1 MYTPLCFLSSN
12 INISDINIS
21 LGIHFRI
28 LNRSK
33 GYAVQGPRAQADRD
47 LYKKYMQEELS
58 STPNLTIKEGSVD
71 DLIIS
76 TSQTTFHNNSESSI
90 SNHHSN
96 STSTDINNHRVE
108 GVILSSQEKLLAKS
122 VVLTTGNYIL
132 PLNNNNNT
140 LTFVFISLIMM
151 VGTFLGGIVYIGSKS
166 FSSGRIGE
174 DANNAL

>member
-1 MYTPLCFLSSN
+1 MYTSFRFLSTN
-12 INISDINIS
+12 INISYINIS

-76 TSQTTFHNNSESSI
+76 TSQTTVHNNSDSNSNSI
-90 SNHHSN
+90 SN
-96 STSTDINNHRVE
+96 STDINNHRVE